1 MTSRPKKKR
10 ARWVAAGVALV
21 ILSIVGYLGWDMSR
35 TASTI
40 YEQLPSRPDTM
51 ALPPLSGGGLS
62 DQQVIPNGVD
72 EHMEQEAY
80 AGHALPVSG
89 SRRNEL
95 EVGQSFCML
104 LLGIDERSGDKGRSD
119 TIMLVAVNPVTRK
132 AMIVQLQRD
141 SRVQIAGLNRFD
153 KLNHAYAYGGV
164 GMSVAT
170 VEDFLGVPVSY
181 YIQTNMEGFSDVVDI
196 IGKVEATNDRSFR
209 QGKRLF
215 PKGQVLLD
223 GPAALDYVRMRK
235 DDPQGDFGR
244 MDRQRNV
251 LLAVVKKAASVS
263 HLPRLPQLLKEVRDN
278 VRTNLTA
285 VDIRKLVLDVYP
297 RIQLTDKQ
305 VLRGKG
311 AKINGIY
318 YQLITQQE
326 RQQMHDRLTAFMQVS
341 Q

>member
-40 YEQLPSRPDTM
+40 YEPLPSRPDTK
-51 ALPPLSGGGLS
+51 ALPPPSSDGLS

-72 EHMEQEAY
+72 QLMEQEAY
-80 AGHALPVSG
+80 AGHELPVGG
-89 SRRNEL
+89 SRKNAL
-95 EVGQSFCML
+95 EDGQSFCML

-141 SRVQIAGLNRFD
+141 SRVPIAGLNRLD

-196 IGKVEATNDRSFR
+196 IGKVETTNDRSFR

-215 PKGQVLLD
+215 PKGPVLLD

-263 HLPRLPQLLKEVRDN
+263 HLPRLPQLLKEVRLN

-326 RQQMHDRLTAFMQVS
+326 RQQIHDRLTALLQVS